1 MRGHH
6 HSRAS
11 LIVEDGKGRDES
23 LARLVPKGLDLGR
36 DLGLLGRAP
45 LQEPTRHD
53 TATTATGS
61 QVGTDAEQPGGDILR
76 FATSSVLLHEAEE
89 GLLDEIVGRVRV
101 ACEPVREAREAA
113 LVLVIG
119 GHHEVGAAIRVRD
132 DAKTSDHRAAVVG
145 RVDSVLLQLGD
156 ALRGGLWQV
165 AVVAG

>member
-1 MRGHH
+1 
-6 HSRAS
+6 
-11 LIVEDGKGRDES
+11 
-23 LARLVPKGLDLGR
+23 
-36 DLGLLGRAP
+36 
-45 LQEPTRHD
+45 
-53 TATTATGS
+53 
-61 QVGTDAEQPGGDILR
+61 
-76 FATSSVLLHEAEE
+76 
-89 GLLDEIVGRVRV
+89 
-101 ACEPVREAREAA
+101 